1 MDASGDSLLTHVTI
15 LDCCEDGT
23 VWLQV
28 HMPGGSLAR
37 GPYAALEEARAP
49 AAALERVARRRWAQ
63 HEAEAHKAGGEIG
76 HPAPV
81 PSCTAGRSEESP
93 AEPPIRPEI
102 SRIPRFLARFLPTS
116 T

>member
-1 MDASGDSLLTHVTI
+1 MTYVTI

-28 HMPGGSLAR
+28 QLPTGSLTR
-37 GPYAALEEARAP
+37 GPYDAVEEARGA

-63 HEAEAHKAGGEIG
+63 HEAEAREAGGEIG
-76 HPAPV
+76 NPAPV
-81 PSCTAGRSEESP
+81 PPSTASRGEGSAE
-93 AEPPIRPEI
+93 EPPIRPEI
-102 SRIPRFLARFLPTS
+102 SRIPRILARFLPPS